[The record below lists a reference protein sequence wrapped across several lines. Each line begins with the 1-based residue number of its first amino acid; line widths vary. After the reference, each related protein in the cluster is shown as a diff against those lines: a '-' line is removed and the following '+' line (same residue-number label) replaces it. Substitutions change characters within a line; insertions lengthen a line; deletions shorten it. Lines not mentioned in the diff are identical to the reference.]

1 MIGCLI
7 FINVVDRGRFRI
19 MKMVAGFL
27 IACCAFFFAGT
38 ATAEMYKWVDEEGV
52 VHFSD
57 APVATKETR
66 ADIETIQSVG
76 TAAGTDVFSDE
87 WFDRDEEYNRSLQA
101 ASNFLEQHENWP
113 VTPIFDKFT
122 TAYAGQH
129 TAGIGFHAKIP
140 DVMLEGSDCAI
151 AQQRI
156 IVMRE
161 YDPVNRRRCRI
172 TNVKLGDKILVPTN
186 CLKK

>member
-1 MIGCLI
+1 
-7 FINVVDRGRFRI
+7 

-57 APVATKETR
+57 APVATKETK

-76 TAAGTDVFSDE
+76 TGGGTDVFSDE

-101 ASNFLEQHENWP
+101 ASDFLEQHENWP
-113 VTPIFDKFT
+113 GTPIFDKFT
-122 TAYAGQH
+122 TAYAGQN

-140 DVMLEGSDCAI
+140 EIMLEGSDCAI

-161 YDPVNRRRCRI
+161 YYPGNRRRCRI

>member
-1 MIGCLI
+1 MRR
-7 FINVVDRGRFRI
+7 NVM
-19 MKMVAGFL
+19 MKMVGVFL
-27 IACCAFFFAGT
+27 VACCALFFFGT
-38 ATAEMYKWVDEEGV
+38 TSAEMYKWVDKNGV

-57 APVATKETR
+57 TPVSTEET
-66 ADIETIQSVG
+66 AAGVETLKSVG
-76 TAAGTDVFSDE
+76 TTGGTNVFSDE

-101 ASNFLEQHENWP
+101 ASDFLEQHENWP
-113 VTPIFDKFT
+113 GTPIFDKFT
-122 TAYAGQH
+122 TAYAGQN

-140 DVMLEGSDCAI
+140 EIMLEGSDCAI

-161 YDPVNRRRCRI
+161 YYPGNRRRCRI